1 MNKSLSQ
8 NHLNGKD
15 RLGKLLS
22 EENSIHSLLYWW
34 TIVVGSIG
42 AGRGA
47 WQVR

>member
-8 NHLNGKD
+8 NHLNGKHS
-15 RLGKLLS
+15 LGKFLP
-22 EENSIHSLLYWW
+22 EENSIQSLLYEW

-42 AGRGA
+42 AGREA